1 MLPSIRRKYM
11 KIRALLALL
20 LVSSLAVPL
29 FADPLPAPPSA
40 PIVGSCV
47 VEEDA
52 PDLLRTLNATDG
64 KKSDDAAPADKLRN
78 VDPAQQKLQR
88 GCDPICVYD
97 CNSWYGQGTA
107 AANECICTY
116 CCTRC

>member
-1 MLPSIRRKYM
+1 M
-11 KIRALLALL
+11 KVRALLALL
-20 LVSSLAVPL
+20 LVSSLAVPA
-29 FADPLPAPPSA
+29 FANPLPAV

-47 VEEDA
+47 VEEEA
-52 PDLLRTLNATDG
+52 PDLLRTLNATDE
-64 KKSDDAAPADKLRN
+64 KKNDDAAPADKLRN
-78 VDPAQQKLQR
+78 VDPAQDRMKR

-97 CNSWYGQGTA
+97 CNSFYGSGTP